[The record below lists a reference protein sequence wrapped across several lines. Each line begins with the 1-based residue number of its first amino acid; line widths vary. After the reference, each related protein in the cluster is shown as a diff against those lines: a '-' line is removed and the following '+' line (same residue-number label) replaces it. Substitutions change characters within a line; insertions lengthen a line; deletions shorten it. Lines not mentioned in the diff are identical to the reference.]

1 MKTKNIFIQ
10 VKGLVIA
17 LTLVLSTTAQAAV
30 NTQSPKDSITDAVK
44 ELIIKNYG
52 SIVEDSR
59 LDPGLSGYI
68 HKKVTGETVEVKTH
82 VADAYYSVSF
92 EGVGKTSTIL
102 EMLQYKFDQLKAS
115 GYPITP
121 DRYLIKITEENGKT
135 YVAVAL
141 DETYVYPQ
149 RISNK

>member
-1 MKTKNIFIQ
+1 MKTKNIFSK
-10 VKGLVIA
+10 VTGLVIA

-30 NTQSPKDSITDAVK
+30 SSQTPKDSISDAVQ

-52 SIVEDSR
+52 AILEDSR
-59 LDPGLSGYI
+59 LDPGLSVYI
-68 HKKVTGETVEVKTH
+68 HKKVTGETVEVKTN

-92 EGVGKTSTIL
+92 EGSGKTSTIL
-102 EMLQYKFDQLKAS
+102 ELLQYKFDQLKAS

-121 DRYLIKITEENGKT
+121 DRYLIKITEENGRT

-149 RISNK
+149 RVSNK